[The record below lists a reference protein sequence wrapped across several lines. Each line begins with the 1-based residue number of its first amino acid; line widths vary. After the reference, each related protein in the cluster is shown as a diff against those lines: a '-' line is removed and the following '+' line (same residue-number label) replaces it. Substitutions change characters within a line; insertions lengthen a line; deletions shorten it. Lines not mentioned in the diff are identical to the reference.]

1 MAYDAIIVGAGVAG
15 LAAGRELEQ
24 AGADFIIL
32 EARERVGGRIH
43 TIRDPRCPVPIEL
56 GAEFLHGAAKETME
70 IVRAARLRAVD
81 VAGEHWHARGG
92 RLGPIE
98 DFWRD
103 LDLVM
108 RRIDPKKP
116 DQSFLEFLES
126 KPGGK
131 SLARQ
136 RQLAL
141 DFVQGF
147 HSADAALISAHSLAD
162 GGSPSDDDPEEQRMG
177 RILDGYDGVP
187 RQLVE
192 GLTDRVWLGAV
203 VQRVVWERGHV
214 RAILADGRELEAKTA
229 LITVPLGVLQ
239 ARGLVLEPA
248 IATVE
253 RALPLMHMGTVVRI
267 ALLFAQPFWE
277 ERQDLIDHSSSPY
290 DFSFLHTTNEQIPT
304 WWTAYPTRAPLLIG
318 WAGGPKAR
326 ALGEQSLD
334 QLTTIGLRILAEQ
347 FGITT
352 RRLRGLLEASWTH
365 DWQRDPYS
373 LGAYSYPGVGG
384 VDAGKL
390 LARPAAST
398 VFFAGEAADPQSRNG
413 TVDGAIGTG
422 TRAAKQV
429 LRALS

>member
-1 MAYDAIIVGAGVAG
+1 
-15 LAAGRELEQ
+15 
-24 AGADFIIL
+24 
-32 EARERVGGRIH
+32 VGGRIH
-43 TIRDPRCPVPIEL
+43 TIRDPRSPIPIEL
-56 GAEFLHGAAKETME
+56 GAEFLHGAAKETMD

-81 VAGEHWHARGG
+81 IAGEHWHARAG
-92 RLGPIE
+92 RLGPVE
-98 DFWRD
+98 DFWHD

-108 RRIDPKKP
+108 RRIDRKKP
-116 DQSFLEFLES
+116 DQSFLEFIES

-162 GGSPSDDDPEEQRMG
+162 GGSPSEDDPEEQRMG
-177 RILDGYDGVP
+177 RIVDGYDGVA
-187 RQLVE
+187 RYLNE
-192 GLTDRVWLGAV
+192 GLNDHVWLGAV

-214 RAILADGRELEAKTA
+214 QLHLADGRALEAKKA

-239 ARGLVLEPA
+239 ARGLVLDPP

-253 RALPLMHMGTVVRI
+253 RALPLLHMGTVLRL
-267 ALLFAQPFWE
+267 ACLFTEPFWE
-277 ERQDLIDHSSSPY
+277 ARHDLIDRTSSPY
-290 DFSFLHTTNEQIPT
+290 DFAFLHTTKEQIAT

-334 QLTTIGLRILAEQ
+334 QVTTTGLRILAEQ
-347 FGITT
+347 FGTTT
-352 RRLRGLLEASWTH
+352 RRLRGLLEASWMH

-384 VDAGKL
+384 AEASKL
-390 LARPAAST
+390 LAKPAART
-398 VFFAGEAADPQSRNG
+398 VFFAGEAADPESRNG
-413 TVDGAIGTG
+413 TVDGAIATG
-422 TRAAKQV
+422 MRAAKQ
-429 LRALS
+429 LCAHFPEPPRTTRPPFNPARGHSARRPWIRAEFP